1 MSKFLI
7 VWNALISLA
16 KIITSFTK
24 TKKDEQIVEKLDD
37 IVSNCTSITEQDVA
51 KIKQVTR
58 ENVETLKEIKEVIK
72 K

>member
-7 VWNALISLA
+7 VWNALMSLA
-16 KIITSFTK
+16 KIVTSFTK
-24 TKKDEQIVEKLDD
+24 TKKDEQIVEKIDD
-37 IVSNCTSITEQDVA
+37 IVSNCTSITEQDVT
-51 KIKQVTR
+51 KIKKVAK

>member
-16 KIITSFTK
+16 KIVTSFTK
-24 TKKDEQIVEKLDD
+24 TKKDEQVVEKLDD
-37 IVSNCTSITEQDVA
+37 IVSNCTSITDEDIA
-51 KIKQVTR
+51 KIKQVTK

>member
-7 VWNALISLA
+7 VWNALISLV
-16 KIITSFTK
+16 KIVTSFTK

-37 IVSNCTSITEQDVA
+37 IVFNCTTITDEDIA
-51 KIKQVTR
+51 KIKQVTK

>member
-24 TKKDEQIVEKLDD
+24 TKKDEQVVEKLDD
-37 IVSNCTSITEQDVA
+37 IVSNCTTITEQDVA
-51 KIKQVTR
+51 KIKQVTK

>member
-16 KIITSFTK
+16 KIVTSFTK
-24 TKKDEQIVEKLDD
+24 TKKDEQVVEKLDD
-37 IVSNCTSITEQDVA
+37 IVSNCTSITDKDIA
-51 KIKQVTR
+51 KIKQVAK

>member
-37 IVSNCTSITEQDVA
+37 IVSNCTTITEQDVA
-51 KIKQVTR
+51 KIKQVTK

>member
-24 TKKDEQIVEKLDD
+24 TKKDEQVVEKLDD

-51 KIKQVTR
+51 KIKQVTK
-58 ENVETLKEIKEVIK
+58 ENIETLKEIKKVIK

>member
-16 KIITSFTK
+16 KIVTSFTK

-37 IVSNCTSITEQDVA
+37 IVSNYTTITNEDVA
-51 KIKQVTR
+51 KIKQVTK

>member
-16 KIITSFTK
+16 KIVTSFTK
-24 TKKDEQIVEKLDD
+24 TKKDEQVVEKLDD

-51 KIKQVTR
+51 KIKQVTK

>member
-24 TKKDEQIVEKLDD
+24 TKKDEQVVEKLDD

-51 KIKQVTR
+51 KIKQVTK

>member
-7 VWNALISLA
+7 IWNALISLA

-24 TKKDEQIVEKLDD
+24 TKKDEQVVEKLDD

>member
-7 VWNALISLA
+7 VWNAIISLA

-24 TKKDEQIVEKLDD
+24 TKKDEQVVEKLDD

-51 KIKQVTR
+51 KIKQVTK
-58 ENVETLKEIKEVIK
+58 ENVETLKEIKKVIK

>member
-7 VWNALISLA
+7 VWNAIISLA

-24 TKKDEQIVEKLDD
+24 TKKDEQVVEKLDD

-51 KIKQVTR
+51 KIKQVAK
-58 ENVETLKEIKEVIK
+58 ENVETLKEIKKVIK

>member
-16 KIITSFTK
+16 KIVTSFTK
-24 TKKDEQIVEKLDD
+24 TKKDEQVVEKLDD
-37 IVSNCTSITEQDVA
+37 IVSNCTSITNEDVA
-51 KIKQVTR
+51 KIKQVTK
-58 ENVETLKEIKEVIK
+58 ENVKTLKEIKEVIK

>member
-24 TKKDEQIVEKLDD
+24 TKKDEQVVEKLDN

-51 KIKQVTR
+51 KIKQVTK

>member
-7 VWNALISLA
+7 VWNAIISLA
-16 KIITSFTK
+16 KIVTSFTK
-24 TKKDEQIVEKLDD
+24 TKKDEQVVEKLDD

-51 KIKQVTR
+51 KIKQVTK
-58 ENVETLKEIKEVIK
+58 ENVETLKEIKKVIK